1 VLRCARFIGGAALA
15 ALLCAGGGA
24 EAGSN
29 LEGSNGNRGGS
40 NAGRG
45 DGAVLSAAAA
55 QAETQLRQSFTNLTF
70 DDFALSPLR
79 GPVYQALAGGRMIYF
94 APDSEHLI
102 FGALYDRSG
111 ANLTAFAQ
119 DAAARKRMGA
129 IAPADALQIGPEG
142 APKVIEFTD
151 PDCPYCQALERFW
164 LARTAEGQPVQ
175 RQVYFVSGIHPGAA
189 AKAEHILCSP
199 DPEREFRAIY
209 AGADPAPL
217 RKCKEGADR
226 VARMA
231 QAIGKMGITGT
242 PTLVADGKLISGF
255 QQGELQAFLDTAYSK
270 PAKDP

>member
-15 ALLCAGGGA
+15 VLLCAGAGA
-24 EAGSN
+24 EVTSN
-29 LEGSNGNRGGS
+29 LAGSNGNTGGDKAS
-40 NAGRG
+40 GG

-55 QAETQLRQSFTNLTF
+55 RAETQLRQSFTNLTF
-70 DDFALSPLR
+70 EDFALSPLR

-129 IAPADALQIGPEG
+129 IAPADALRIGPEG

-164 LARTAEGQPVQ
+164 NAKAAEGKPV
-175 RQVYFVSGIHPGAA
+175 RRLVYFVSGIHPDAA
-189 AKAEHILCSP
+189 GKAEHILCSP
-199 DPEREFRAIY
+199 D
-209 AGADPAPL
+209 G
-217 RKCKEGADR
+217 
-226 VARMA
+226 
-231 QAIGKMGITGT
+231 QA
-242 PTLVADGKLISGF
+242 
-255 QQGELQAFLDTAYSK
+255 
-270 PAKDP
+270 